1 MRDNDD
7 DDWMDL
13 FASER
18 PAAAAVALRS
28 EKEEVE
34 CPAHFNDFNCS
45 ETNLRREDAYEEVR
59 RLKCMLS
66 TYTGCA

>member
-7 DDWMDL
+7 DWMDL
-13 FASER
+13 CASER
-18 PAAAAVALRS
+18 PAAASALRS

-59 RLKCMLS
+59 TLKCMLS
-66 TYTGCA
+66 TYTGCS